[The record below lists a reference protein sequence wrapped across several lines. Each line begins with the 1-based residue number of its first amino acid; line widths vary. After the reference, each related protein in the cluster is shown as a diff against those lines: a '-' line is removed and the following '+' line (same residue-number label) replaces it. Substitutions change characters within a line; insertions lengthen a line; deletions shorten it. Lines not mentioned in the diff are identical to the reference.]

1 MIEGQTIRQTDGRT
15 GGRMDRWTDGS
26 FINFLEL
33 MLGRTNIRSDKRRV
47 GQTSCR
53 TNDAF
58 CIGRTN
64 DAFCLGWTNVADG
77 QVSGSDK
84 CRVGQM
90 SVRQTSVRQT
100 SVGQMS
106 VGQTSVGQTS
116 VGQTLVA
123 KKSRHPLNNGLY
135 FEFQGWLLYTVLTA
149 YKTNRLLTRL
159 FQSNLIATYINL
171 SKSFIN

>member
-1 MIEGQTIRQTDGRT
+1 MSGWSNVG
-15 GGRMDRWTDGS
+15 
-26 FINFLEL
+26 
-33 MLGRTNIRSDKRRV
+33 SDKRRV
-47 GQTSCR
+47 GQTLGR

-64 DAFCLGWTNVADG
+64 DAFCLGRTNVADG

-84 CRVGQM
+84 RW
-90 SVRQTSVRQT
+90 
-100 SVGQMS
+100 VGQMS

-116 VGQTLVA
+116 VGQTSVGQTSVGQTSVA

-149 YKTNRLLTRL
+149 YKTNSLLTRL

-171 SKSFIN
+171 SKSLIN